1 MNGGQGWQNLQASE
15 IAGLAGVALAAYLY
29 GSIPFAYLA
38 VYLLNRKAITQEGTG
53 NVGVVNAYGAGGAWA
68 VVATLAGE
76 ISKSLMAFALGE
88 FLFPDQVYAKLLLVL
103 AAFVGT
109 NFSIFLRGRG
119 GRGSTM
125 LMWSLFWLS
134 LPGFFLII
142 ALILLFFG
150 LSRVDVRLKSL
161 WYWFIAPVLWL
172 VTTDWVFALFGLL
185 VTGTIFLKGRRSQDD
200 LVHYGYAGRE

>member
-1 MNGGQGWQNLQASE
+1 MNGGQGWQNLQTSD
-15 IAGLAGVALAAYLY
+15 IAGLAGVAVVTYLY

-38 VYLLNRKAITQEGTG
+38 VYLLNRKVITREGTG

-68 VVATLAGE
+68 VMATLAGE
-76 ISKSLMAFALGE
+76 ISKSLVAFALGE
-88 FLFPDQVYAKLLLVL
+88 FLFPHQVYAKLVLVL

-109 NFSIFLRGRG
+109 NFSVFLRGRG

-134 LPGFFLII
+134 LPAFFILI

-161 WYWFIAPVLWL
+161 WYWCIAPVLWL
-172 VTTDWVFALFGLL
+172 VTRDWAFALFGLL
-185 VTGTIFLKGRRSQDD
+185 VTATIFLKGRHSQDD